1 MQKLDLNVGSGGNA
15 NDDKDLQNSNIYYL
29 KKPFGS
35 LDIINQNNQVIDVDA
50 ISNSHDDGQFHN
62 PNDNTTTILHVVI
75 SDQLVNHTIAL
86 LQHFITSL
94 HNFNQEYGKVVNFYQ
109 IVGEST
115 VDDRVLNPPSLRRAI
130 YCLWFNF
137 NSDLVNENVSQN
149 IINSNHNS
157 SHNYINSAYEDYI
170 KFYVE
175 DVDDKFENLC
185 YIHPLLFPKIFDMVF
200 TNNQVPMSEF
210 ENGIHLSEYNDE
222 ITKHNLEYLDDQ
234 KTVLYIYRNSFGHQ
248 VMNQTH

>member
-1 MQKLDLNVGSGGNA
+1 MCIRDS
-15 NDDKDLQNSNIYYL
+15 IYYL

-35 LDIINQNNQVIDVDA
+35 NIINQHNQVIDVDA
-50 ISNSHDDGQFHN
+50 ISNIHN
-62 PNDNTTTILHVVI
+62 PNDNTTRNLHVFI
-75 SDQLVNHTIAL
+75 SDELVNHTIAS

-137 NSDLVNENVSQN
+137 NSDLVHENESQN
-149 IINSNHNS
+149 IINSNHTS
-157 SHNYINSAYEDYI
+157 SHNYINRAYDDYMQ
-170 KFYVE
+170 FYVE
-175 DVDDKFENLC
+175 DVDDKIDDLC

-200 TNNQVPMSEF
+200 RNNQVPMSEF
-210 ENGIHLSEYNDE
+210 ENGINLLEYNDE

-234 KTVLYIYRNSFGHQ
+234 KTVLYIYRNSFGPQ